1 MALLYFDLFPRKIT
15 LNELNE
21 AYPGMVDNLVQ
32 HEGIGFVVAYEDDG
46 TPVAFGK
53 NGARNL
59 HTGDVTGEDPLA
71 AYGDVE
77 LRSWQVR
84 RIADFPNCGDLML
97 NSPVYPDG
105 TVAAYEE
112 LIGSHGGLGGEQTD
126 AFIFHPGDMEIPET
140 RNSMD
145 FKPLLKGRVGLP
157 GQAPKPEL
165 PPEPQVN
172 AWSPGNLAKGLGQV
186 KTWLDYAV
194 RAITLSRDAYQAIAK
209 DAYMTAPALLITL
222 LSQILQSLNSEGS
235 LDIVD
240 ILLRYGV
247 WLLAVGFLYLAA
259 KLLRGKAD
267 FTNTLRVAGFAQSAH
282 LLEIL
287 GFLPVIG
294 PAVRFLALLLAF
306 FGVWIGVSTA
316 HELRGWRTLLLPVI
330 FIATTVIT
338 VVFLAGAIEGT
349 SIALDSILQDFG
361 LVPGP

>member
-1 MALLYFDLFPRKIT
+1 
-15 LNELNE
+15 
-21 AYPGMVDNLVQ
+21 
-32 HEGIGFVVAYEDDG
+32 
-46 TPVAFGK
+46 
-53 NGARNL
+53 
-59 HTGDVTGEDPLA
+59 
-71 AYGDVE
+71 
-77 LRSWQVR
+77 
-84 RIADFPNCGDLML
+84 
-97 NSPVYPDG
+97 
-105 TVAAYEE
+105 VAAYEE

-194 RAITLSRDAYQAIAK
+194 R
-209 DAYMTAPALLITL
+209 ALLITL